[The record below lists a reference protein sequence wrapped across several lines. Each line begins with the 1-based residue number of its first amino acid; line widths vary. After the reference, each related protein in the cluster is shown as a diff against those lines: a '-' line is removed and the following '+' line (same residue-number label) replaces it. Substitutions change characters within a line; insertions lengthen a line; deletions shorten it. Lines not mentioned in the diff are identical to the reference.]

1 MKWKNCRP
9 RKDTIGPLAVDTMIQ
24 EHQDAGTLEPIS
36 QRTLTILCILRKADI
51 PRLCIWI
58 QSKYQL
64 STSYMTLR
72 QGHIIINSQSII
84 PPLCS
89 SLIGDMASDIFLY
102 SNLNTIEHL
111 YIFCTLS
118 NSD

>member
-1 MKWKNCRP
+1 M
-9 RKDTIGPLAVDTMIQ
+9 KDTIGPLAVDTMIQ

-36 QRTLTILCILRKADI
+36 QRELKP

-72 QGHIIINSQSII
+72 QGHIIINSQSTI
-84 PPLCS
+84 PPLCF